1 MSNLRS
7 KGSFFKLYSW
17 LPLIVLYTSVLN
29 EFDLNYLNLDYFS
42 FNFPFILIFFF
53 TLKESKHFDYLLVF
67 IAGLINDVVIGLPLG
82 TSSLSYLLICGFAAY
97 LRNIT
102 LRPSLVKDWFFFLF
116 TILVI
121 NSLSY
126 SYLNLFFAID
136 LNYVNLFFNIVF
148 TFLFY
153 LVFAY
158 IFQIYQRAFFVES
171 ND

>member
-1 MSNLRS
+1 MTKLKKNKIINNLL
-7 KGSFFKLYSW
+7 KLA
-17 LPLIVLYTSVLN
+17 PLLLLYIAVLN
-29 EFDLNYLNLDYFS
+29 EFDLNYLGNFS
-42 FNFPFILIFFF
+42 FNFPFILIFYWS
-53 TLKESKHFDYLLVF
+53 LKKAESLGYGFIF